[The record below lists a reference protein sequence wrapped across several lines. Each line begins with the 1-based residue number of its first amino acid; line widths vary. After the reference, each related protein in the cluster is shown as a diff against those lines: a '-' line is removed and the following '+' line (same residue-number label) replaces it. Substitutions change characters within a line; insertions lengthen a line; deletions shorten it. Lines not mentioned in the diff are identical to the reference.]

1 MVVGSEAYCGTIL
14 ANTLLYLFQNRA
26 HGGFGE
32 NSTKYKITW
41 LGSHTK
47 VSYLTEVHFLQ
58 ALFIGFS
65 FYHARNTIQGLQN
78 QMYAVMMLLSMFG
91 QLSEQIMP
99 QFINQREVYEARESA
114 SKIYDWKGTSSL

>member
-1 MVVGSEAYCGTIL
+1 MA
-14 ANTLLYLFQNRA
+14 
-26 HGGFGE
+26 
-32 NSTKYKITW
+32 W
-41 LGSHTK
+41 SHTN
-47 VSYLTEVHFLQ
+47 VSYLTQINFLQ

-99 QFINQREVYEARESA
+99 QFINQREVYEARERA
-114 SKIYDWKGTSSL
+114 SKIYDWKGTTVTISVYKMCTHTHTVLT